1 MIKVQDW
8 IASIPEEEKHIA
20 YVGEGQ
26 TEQREFLLCGEG
38 WEKYRDYGFHLDMAF
53 DPVSITTRDCRQV
66 VQTTVNS
73 AEHKEEAGVTKD
85 EVTTK
90 ETYTV
95 CDEEV
100 LSYDLTDVAPLDKW
114 VEQEGIRLTW
124 TVLRQHT
131 QLPGKLK
138 ATIRAVGE
146 DPNCIKK
153 SAMMVFEVEPSVAAT
168 PAAVPPVSEF
178 QQMES
183 EMDALRQGTVEAAQE
198 GMQHAM
204 TAASAAQGAADA
216 CDEALNAAQAAQMSA
231 DGAASAQQGAVQA
244 QQDAAEHARRAE
256 QYRGDA
262 SAQANAAV
270 DACADAK
277 RQAAAAESAR
287 ISAAG
292 AVQKCSEYVL
302 RAEQSA
308 AEATEAMQEIA
319 EMAENFG
326 YVGIEGTDV
335 EQTCLRFAN
344 LLYGTDK
351 AESFLFFTDPH
362 LATAMINFESRL
374 NKYMSTVKTYYDATP
389 TSFVLNG
396 GDTIHEHNTAEQVIY
411 RASMVHSRFRAN
423 FDRYYPAVG
432 NHDDNYNGKAYASTQ
447 LSPETVRNVMM
458 RGVDELYY
466 SFDGENS
473 KGYVL
478 CSADNTAFNLADQ
491 EMTAYH
497 WEQVAWLAEQ
507 LKKDDAE
514 NSFLLYHHGFTRY
527 GADGAEKG
535 YVVSAFTIHVLKL
548 CEAYNHATTITLNG
562 ATYNFAGCTGCV
574 RFVLSGHVHDANAV
588 EYHYGI
594 PVISTY
600 NMRRLETTPTFDL
613 CLADYDAE
621 VLRMKRVGEGS
632 DRDIVMASRTAA
644 GNVYKVSMRL
654 VCASANN
661 SAVSVRAGDPYETQL
676 IVPQGY
682 SFQFAKVTMGGVN
695 ITGSAYNEGR
705 ISIPSVTGDIAIE
718 AVFAYVPTEV
728 GDAEYTNLADPTSA
742 EWSNTAK
749 WDGNAVDKFATNG
762 SGTVTNFIPV
772 NPWDRL
778 RFYGFD
784 TETKVDGQLPS
795 IAFYDE
801 NKNYISSSRRYL
813 NDASK
818 GSQDGVPSTAGVD
831 ENGVFN
837 YTVLTYMDGR
847 QLYSDNYLKA
857 RYVRIHA
864 LPLVPVS
871 ALTVTVNEPIFTP
884 ESRGSNLAD
893 PTSVD
898 WLTDVCLK
906 YVAATDTEAAHMEV
920 KVANGAKEC
929 RGTATNFIPLVKGD
943 ILRVKGFD
951 WESTN
956 NGESPK
962 IVFYDENKAY
972 VTTVCTKASEIG
984 TSNGLVAGAIDENGV
999 LTYEAYIRADT
1010 NDQFVYL
1017 NICDRAKYVR
1027 ISALR
1032 NVPEDEVVITVNN
1045 PIE

>member
-1 MIKVQDW
+1 M
-8 IASIPEEEKHIA
+8 SL
-20 YVGEGQ
+20 EG
-26 TEQREFLLCGEG
+26 
-38 WEKYRDYGFHLDMAF
+38 KA
-53 DPVSITTRDCRQV
+53 TTD
-66 VQTTVNS
+66 
-73 AEHKEEAGVTKD
+73 
-85 EVTTK
+85 
-90 ETYTV
+90 
-95 CDEEV
+95 
-100 LSYDLTDVAPLDKW
+100 
-114 VEQEGIRLTW
+114 
-124 TVLRQHT
+124 TVLR
-131 QLPGKLK
+131 GKINSLDVLTIDAYGVAVRNGFEGTEEEWL
-138 ATIRAVGE
+138 ATLGNGGSTVVVAANSIG
-146 DPNCIKK
+146 
-153 SAMMVFEVEPSVAAT
+153 EVET
-168 PAAVPPVSEF
+168 I
-178 QQMES
+178 
-183 EMDALRQGTVEAAQE
+183 TVDYETYDGFVDYTARE
-198 GMQHAM
+198 GV
-204 TAASAAQGAADA
+204 
-216 CDEALNAAQAAQMSA
+216 DELNT
-231 DGAASAQQGAVQA
+231 G
-244 QQDAAEHARRAE
+244 
-256 QYRGDA
+256 
-262 SAQANAAV
+262 
-270 DACADAK
+270 
-277 RQAAAAESAR
+277 
-287 ISAAG
+287 ISA
-292 AVQKCSEYVL
+292 L
-302 RAEQSA
+302 EQRVDDLETNGTGGGQS
-308 AEATEAMQEIA
+308 Q
-319 EMAENFG
+319 
-326 YVGIEGTDV
+326 IEGTDI
-335 EQTCLRFAN
+335 EQTCIRFAN

-362 LATAMINFESRL
+362 LATANNFESRL

-432 NHDDNYNGKAYASTQ
+432 NHDDNYNGKAYAHTQ

-458 RGVDELYY
+458 RGVDKLYY

-473 KGYVL
+473 KCYVL

-491 EMTAYH
+491 EMTAYR

-527 GADGAEKG
+527 GADGVEKG
-535 YVVSAFTIHVLKL
+535 YVVSAFTVNVLKL

-562 ATYNFAGCTGCV
+562 KTYNFAGCTGCV
-574 RFVLSGHVHDANAV
+574 RFVLSGHVHDANDV
-588 EYHYGI
+588 ETHYGI

-600 NMRRLETTPTFDL
+600 DMRRLETAPTFDL
-613 CLADYDAE
+613 CIADYDKE
-621 VLRMKRVGEGS
+621 VLHMVRVGAGS
-632 DRDIVMASRTAA
+632 DRNVLMASNSFN
-644 GNVYKVSMRL
+644 GNVFAVDL
-654 VCASANN
+654 NLTGVTASDNVTTQIREGTAYTNTL
-661 SAVSVRAGDPYETQL
+661 SVTS
-676 IVPQGY
+676 GY
-682 SFQFAKVTMGGVN
+682 TLSSVVVTMGGVEVTN
-695 ITGSAYNEGR
+695 TAYSSGE
-705 ISIPSVTGDIAIE
+705 ISIANVTGDIVVTAI
-718 AVFAYVPTEV
+718 AIYTGTQV
-728 GDAEYTNLADPTSA
+728 GDAVYTNLADPTSA

-818 GSQDGVPSTAGVD
+818 GSQDGVPPIAGVD

-837 YTVLTYMDGR
+837 YTVLTYLDGR

-871 ALTVTVNEPIFTP
+871 TLTVTVNEPIFTP

-984 TSNGLVAGAIDENGV
+984 KSNGLVAGAIDENGM

-1010 NDQFVYL
+1010 NAQFVYL

-1027 ISALR
+1027 ISAIR
-1032 NVPEDEVVITVNN
+1032 NVPEDEIVITVNN